1 MMFIQVLVLADP
13 SMGVDPTSPV
23 GIGIILYGIV
33 FTLGL
38 PLLLILKG
46 RKD

>member
-1 MMFIQVLVLADP
+1 MVLQIFFLADP
-13 SMGVDPTSPV
+13 SMGVDPTSP
-23 GIGIILYGIV
+23 IGLTIIILGVI
-33 FTLGL
+33 FTVGL